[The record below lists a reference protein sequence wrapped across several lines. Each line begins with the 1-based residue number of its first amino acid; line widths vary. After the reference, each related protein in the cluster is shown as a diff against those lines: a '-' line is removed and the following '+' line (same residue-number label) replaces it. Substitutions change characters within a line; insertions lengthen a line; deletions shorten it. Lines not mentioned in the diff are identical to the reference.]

1 MGGYQGFYMR
11 VKGVLLWLKGK
22 IEECYWVLQRCYRGI
37 IRVVKRQYW
46 GVTELL
52 LLGVFKVV
60 LGCHRAVKYL
70 LQGCYRGVTKLLQK
84 CYKGVAEF
92 LQGYYTHLYPIQP
105 WPRSC
110 WPSS

>member
-70 LQGCYRGVTKLLQK
+70 LQAQYNSQFCVSFQFGFVQEAQK
-84 CYKGVAEF
+84 C
-92 LQGYYTHLYPIQP
+92 L
-105 WPRSC
+105 
-110 WPSS
+110 